1 MSIISEELD
10 LITFPSLMP
19 AAEVH
24 RPQEEQCV
32 PSIDQKFNSKSIDK
46 YK

>member
-1 MSIISEELD
+1 MSAEFNPISV
-10 LITFPSLMP
+10 PSLMP
-19 AAEVH
+19 AAELH

-32 PSIDQKFNSKSIDK
+32 LSIDQKFNSKSIDR